1 MATNITINDNQ
12 GRTLTI
18 TSVNDTVDYGNDN
31 SGARIFRVD
40 APYTL
45 SHPLTKNPDEYP
57 YGRADIN
64 GNDLDG
70 KNIIV
75 IERQGLNMEIH
86 IRG

>member
-18 TSVNDTVDYGNDN
+18 TSDNDTIDYGNDSN
-31 SGARIFRVD
+31 NARIFRVD

-45 SHPLTKNPDEYP
+45 SHPLTRNPDEYP
-57 YGRADIN
+57 CGRADIN
-64 GNDLDG
+64 GDDLNG